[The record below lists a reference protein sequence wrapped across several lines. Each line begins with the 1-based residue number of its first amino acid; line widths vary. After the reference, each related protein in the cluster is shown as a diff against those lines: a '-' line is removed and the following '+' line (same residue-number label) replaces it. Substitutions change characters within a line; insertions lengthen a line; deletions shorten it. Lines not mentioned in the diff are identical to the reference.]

1 MKNNNQEKISICIC
15 SKDRVSELS
24 LLLQSLRN
32 QTYKNWDLVL
42 VEESHQDR
50 PIDFYEFITKIKLQL
65 LREGHKITQKTTLT
79 KNDIGKA
86 RNQATALA
94 ETDLVVRIDDDSIC
108 EADYLE
114 RLYNI
119 ISKNDKA
126 GAVSGIVPSLG
137 QAPVVRNLDCVGK
150 IFNRI
155 DFDEQG
161 NMTYVGDDGGC
172 EYTPDAVLPAH
183 HLRSS
188 FIFRKDVHDKVGK
201 HPTEFGKTGFREE
214 SDLTMRMR
222 FKGYDLF
229 TDTAAKA
236 WHLRTQ
242 SGGVRYQ
249 DYSQQVGLCDEMWRR
264 KMRRW
269 FKKYGWRV

>member
-1 MKNNNQEKISICIC
+1 MNEYKVDGFRFDMMGDHDALTMEKIA
-15 SKDRVSELS
+15 DEA
-24 LLLQSLRN
+24 
-32 QTYKNWDLVL
+32 
-42 VEESHQDR
+42 
-50 PIDFYEFITKIKLQL
+50 TKINKNVLIL
-65 LREGHKITQKTTLT
+65 GEGWK
-79 KNDIGKA
+79 
-86 RNQATALA
+86 
-94 ETDLVVRIDDDSIC
+94 
-108 EADYLE
+108 
-114 RLYNI
+114 
-119 ISKNDKA
+119 
-126 GAVSGIVPSLG
+126 
-137 QAPVVRNLDCVGK
+137 
-150 IFNRI
+150 
-155 DFDEQG
+155 
-161 NMTYVGDDGGC
+161 TYVGDDGGC